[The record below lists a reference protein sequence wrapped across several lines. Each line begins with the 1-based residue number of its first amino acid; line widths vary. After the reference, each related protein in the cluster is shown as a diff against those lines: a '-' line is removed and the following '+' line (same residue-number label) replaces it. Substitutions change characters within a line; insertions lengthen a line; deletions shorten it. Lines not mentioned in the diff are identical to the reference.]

1 MGITPASWKNYV
13 VLHGAGR
20 VRRDLAGV
28 TPENSRLCDL
38 PIGTLDR
45 SISGTVEISNW
56 YVIAPCAGNHLTFE
70 LSPKS
75 RRLRRHKVR
84 SGAFEIPP

>member
-38 PIGTLDR
+38 PIGTL
-45 SISGTVEISNW
+45 EISNW